1 MSSEASTSGSPL
13 VSEHST
19 MEDGTATVT
28 LPREEV
34 LRLTTLHD
42 DETYIDV
49 DANVDAHVDT
59 NGDDSRRESE
69 IDISQSRTR
78 SNGKSPRS
86 KRKKKEQ
93 HEQQQR
99 VKPARTKSGGS
110 SGSRKLK
117 KAVKNEKKSVDKVVA
132 AAIRKYEESPSSPH
146 NHKTRTTPRRTKS
159 GSSGKKDKSTSDGKT
174 SSVVAGTKKKG
185 RKKKNGIIDDSQEQ
199 QETSNNNEVSSAV
212 PSIDHLAGAIAV
224 FPSDSGHATT
234 RRSTNVDDNL
244 FANDEESQNDPNS
257 DSAYEE
263 IPEPPQSQVIHAI
276 ATYEPGPPLMQRNI
290 SEAHTHSSSAASTT
304 SGSRTSGTVPSL
316 ATGLDTESGTVTA
329 TAVSSEGYY
338 AEVRRQL
345 REEAVAAVAV
355 VPLSEDGSPMKNNTS
370 PNGSANT
377 HDYGVD
383 RARKKAFGRK
393 NIWICC
399 AILAVVVLIGI
410 SAAVAARSRSRNAKR
425 NQPKE
430 VESLGNLPLP
440 GTWDM
445 DAVMSVMNSEE
456 GAYWRQGITRILPRD
471 TLITILETPDYS
483 SPQYKAFYFLVSNS
497 EQLFGSKIKDIMNVE
512 TDLDLTPED
521 VSRISTLFGLVTL
534 YESTGGS
541 NWSVKSG
548 WLQPEIDF
556 CEWHGV
562 NCDGDE
568 IQKTSFE
575 GADQNNLSILPPPPG
590 DLEDKGGQYD
600 ETSYNYPDVENWKT
614 VYYSLS
620 TEDRE
625 NADGYFDNKVL
636 IHSLDLKNNNLSG
649 SIPMEISCLS
659 SIYSGIHL
667 SRNKLS
673 GTIPPDIAMLSNM
686 QALNLGRNKL
696 EGELPIELAK
706 MVELRVFDIAGNQK
720 ISGDFNKR
728 FASWNNIVFLDLHN
742 TQITGTIP
750 EEFCDMVETRR
761 ETGDPPF
768 EFKPFKDFVFKS
780 SCPDRIDCPC
790 CTLCCDSSQMC
801 SPTL

>member
-1 MSSEASTSGSPL
+1 MSSEASTS
-13 VSEHST
+13 T
-19 MEDGTATVT
+19 MDDGAGTVT

-49 DANVDAHVDT
+49 DVDVDANVDAHVGA

-69 IDISQSRTR
+69 INISQSRNR

-93 HEQQQR
+93 HEQQHQQQQQR

-110 SGSRKLK
+110 NGSRKLK

-132 AAIRKYEESPSSPH
+132 AAIRKYEESPSSPQNH
-146 NHKTRTTPRRTKS
+146 HKTRTTPRRTKS
-159 GSSGKKDKSTSDGKT
+159 GSNGKKDKSTSDGKP
-174 SSVVAGTKKKG
+174 SSAVAGTKKKG
-185 RKKKNGIIDDSQEQ
+185 RKQKKNESIDVSREHQEA
-199 QETSNNNEVSSAV
+199 SSNNEVSSAV

-234 RRSTNVDDNL
+234 RRSVDADDNL
-244 FANDEESQNDPNS
+244 VPNTDEESQNGPNPNYS
-257 DSAYEE
+257 FAYEE

-276 ATYEPGPPLMQRNI
+276 ATYEPRPPPLMQRNT
-290 SEAHTHSSSAASTT
+290 SEAHTHSSSSAASATT
-304 SGSRTSGTVPSL
+304 GRSRTTSGTVPSL
-316 ATGLDTESGTVTA
+316 ATGGLDTESGTVTA

-355 VPLSEDGSPMKNNTS
+355 VPLSEDGSPMKNDTNN
-370 PNGSANT
+370 PNGSSANT

-383 RARKKAFGRK
+383 RARKKTFGRK

-399 AILAVVVLIGI
+399 AILAVVALIGI
-410 SAAVAARSRSRNAKR
+410 SAAVAVRSRSRNAEQ

-430 VESLGNLPLP
+430 VGSLGNLPLP
-440 GTWDM
+440 GTLDM
-445 DAVMSVMNSEE
+445 DTVMDVMNSED
-456 GAYWRQGITRILPRD
+456 GVNWRRGITRILPRD

-497 EQLFGSKIKDIMNVE
+497 ERLFGSKMKDIMNVE
-512 TDLDLTPED
+512 TDLDLDPED

-541 NWSVKSG
+541 NWSVNSG

-568 IQKTSFE
+568 IQRTSFE
-575 GADQNNLSILPPPPG
+575 GANQNNLSILPPPPG
-590 DLEDKGGQYD
+590 DLDDIGGQYD
-600 ETSYNYPDVENWKT
+600 QTSYNYPDVENRKT
-614 VYYSLS
+614 FFDSLS

-636 IHSLDLKNNNLSG
+636 IHSLDLRGNNLSG
-649 SIPMEISCLS
+649 SIPIEISCLS
-659 SIYSGIHL
+659 SIYIGIHL
-667 SRNKLS
+667 SGNKLS
-673 GTIPPDIAMLSNM
+673 GTIPPDIAMLSHM
-686 QALNLGRNKL
+686 QVLNLGRNKL
-696 EGELPIELAK
+696 EGELPIELAN
-706 MVELRVFDIAGNQK
+706 MVELRVFDISGNQR
-720 ISGDFNKR
+720 ISGDFHQR
-728 FASWNNIVFLDLHN
+728 FASWNNI
-742 TQITGTIP
+742 GTS
-750 EEFCDMVETRR
+750 VKYLLVS
-761 ETGDPPF
+761 F
-768 EFKPFKDFVFKS
+768 EIIVCTYLFSVLFVRLFFFVFV
-780 SCPDRIDCPC
+780 
-790 CTLCCDSSQMC
+790 
-801 SPTL
+801 